1 MKMEPTFWE
10 ESHLSAPVKFE
21 NHIGYSATPNSEDEE
36 FAYHGKKKMSRDPLS
51 HRIIEKRRRDRM
63 NSCLA
68 DLSRLIPHEYMK
80 KGRGRVEKTEIIE
93 MAIRRIKH
101 LMGHAPCKESECNRD
116 ENVKTSDSMQ
126 NSIESNQTPILE
138 HLASSY
144 RLGFAECLNETVHF
158 LVQVE
163 GMMASDPFCTQ
174 LRTHLTRHCD
184 HILQSES
191 LRSRL
196 CIVKEEST
204 VGFVNETDTH
214 LNNISMYSDNGV
226 DDKNCSLNNHYNNNQ
241 LQSYNGNNHQHQQ
254 QHQSINQST
263 GNSNQVCCN
272 NAQNNVQHSNSNNSV
287 QHQQDSSSEA
297 STTTGHLSTISNNHS
312 PTSSNSEKTHIG
324 DTEKVPVPNYKFKNR
339 IQKRFE
345 RGGTTSVVPNRSAS
359 SIVNSSID
367 DNSCST
373 ENSRVPVFVLAPRGN
388 YYLPL
393 SLDYG
398 QLPSSYHDRGYGE
411 QADCLLLHPVTISVD
426 FRSSLDTLDRG

>member
-1 MKMEPTFWE
+1 MDTTFWE
-10 ESHLSAPVKFE
+10 ESQLSAPVKFE

-36 FAYHGKKKMSRDPLS
+36 YAFHGKKKMSRDPLS

-101 LMGHAPCKESECNRD
+101 LMGHAPCEESECHKD
-116 ENVKTSDSMQ
+116 EERKIPEPMQ
-126 NSIESNQTPILE
+126 SSPEAPQPPLLE
-138 HLASSY
+138 HLATSY

-174 LRTHLTRHCD
+174 LRSHLTRHCD

-191 LRSRL
+191 LLSRL

-204 VGFVNETDTH
+204 VPLMNE
-214 LNNISMYSDNGV
+214 SDSLQNSTSSNTTLFDEKNGMGA
-226 DDKNCSLNNHYNNNQ
+226 HYHQ
-241 LQSYNGNNHQHQQ
+241 MQTLQHQQ
-254 QHQSINQST
+254 QVVNQGANQCCTGQST
-263 GNSNQVCCN
+263 SQQNS
-272 NAQNNVQHSNSNNSV
+272 H

-312 PTSSNSEKTHIG
+312 PTSSNSEKIHPG
-324 DTEKVPVPNYKFKNR
+324 DSDKAAAPTYKFKNR

-345 RGGTTSVVPNRSAS
+345 RGVSSSVVPNRTGSA
-359 SIVNSSID
+359 NALD
-367 DNSCST
+367 DNC
-373 ENSRVPVFVLAPRGN
+373 NSEANRVPVFVLAPRGN
-388 YYLPL
+388 YYLPM
-393 SLDYG
+393 SLDCG
-398 QLPSSYHDRGYGE
+398 QLPASYQDRVFSD
-411 QADCLLLHPVTISVD
+411 QSDCVLFHPVTISVD
-426 FRSSLDTLDRG
+426 FRGGIDTLDRG

>member
-1 MKMEPTFWE
+1 MDTTFWE
-10 ESHLSAPVKFE
+10 ESQLSAPVKFE

-36 FAYHGKKKMSRDPLS
+36 YSFHGKKKMSRDPLS

-101 LMGHAPCKESECNRD
+101 LMGHAPCKESECHKEEERKNP
-116 ENVKTSDSMQ
+116 EPMQ
-126 NSIESNQTPILE
+126 SSPETAQPPLLE
-138 HLASSY
+138 HLATSY

-174 LRTHLTRHCD
+174 LRSHLTRHCD

-191 LRSRL
+191 LLSRL

-204 VGFVNETDTH
+204 VPLVNESDS
-214 LNNISMYSDNGV
+214 LQNNSSNTTLFGENT
-226 DDKNCSLNNHYNNNQ
+226 DDKNGVGPQYHQIQTY
-241 LQSYNGNNHQHQQ
+241 QHQQ
-254 QHQSINQST
+254 QLVQQQGTNQCCTVQST
-263 GNSNQVCCN
+263 NQ
-272 NAQNNVQHSNSNNSV
+272 QNPHHQ
-287 QHQQDSSSEA
+287 QQDSSSEA

-312 PTSSNSEKTHIG
+312 PTSSNSEKTHPG
-324 DTEKVPVPNYKFKNR
+324 DTDKAAAPTYKFKNR

-345 RGGTTSVVPNRSAS
+345 RGVSSSVVPNRAGSA
-359 SIVNSSID
+359 NALD
-367 DNSCST
+367 ESCT
-373 ENSRVPVFVLAPRGN
+373 NEANRVPVFVLAPRGN
-388 YYLPL
+388 YYLPM
-393 SLDYG
+393 SLDCG
-398 QLPSSYHDRGYGE
+398 QLPASYQDRAYSD
-411 QADCLLLHPVTISVD
+411 QSDCILLHPVTISVD
-426 FRSSLDTLDRG
+426 FRGGIDALDRG